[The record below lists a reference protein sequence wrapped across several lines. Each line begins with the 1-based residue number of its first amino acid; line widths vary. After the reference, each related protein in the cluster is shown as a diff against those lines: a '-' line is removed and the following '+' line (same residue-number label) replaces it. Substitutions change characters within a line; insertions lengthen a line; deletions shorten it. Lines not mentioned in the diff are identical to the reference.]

1 MENIK
6 TQNDLYYRRQMVEVS
21 VQNIKEYP
29 FGWSSDLKIVYV
41 LKGYITLEVH
51 KEPEYLC
58 VQELGSGGVFL
69 FGYKEIHRIYSKD
82 EDNQV
87 LILSIDEEYL
97 RRVYDHVDYLEFD
110 YPESLNGNVLE
121 ELGNKILALAYNT
134 VFEEGVGEYIF
145 SDMVE
150 RFVSWT
156 IDTVEILNRK
166 LKGIREERLHINRLR
181 RIDKIIKTKFNDSSM
196 VNIIAEQ
203 EHLNKDYI
211 SKEYKLKLDYNFRQL
226 MNFYR
231 TQEAIRQVITSDKPL
246 VDIAIEC
253 GFSASRYMRKEF
265 CKFYI
270 DGPKKFREKNKTVL
284 SQYTLIDAKESFNKN
299 DIFTLKDFITN
310 DKSEIDVIGIQ
321 LDFEKKEGVPFD
333 EAWKYHLLKVESR
346 ELLNVAKRCLLQ
358 ETVDLCD
365 IKGIYIPDLM
375 HMENVDDIIDIVEFC
390 EKNRLTVLVK
400 NPVATSYSE
409 IIKKICFE
417 KLVMMDSYN
426 NITQKTGLKERN
438 INATAL
444 VDIEDIL
451 KGELISHRELI
462 GEQGLFTEFG
472 IKTSTFFAY
481 SLLSKLTGTVTQLG
495 DNYISVRNTES
506 LTLLAYNTNKE
517 KLTFNL
523 NISNVKK
530 RNAIIRHNFKDVTDK
545 LCGLKD
551 VLEIKPLIKY
561 KYSEAIKNALS
572 PQVSISTIKDD
583 IFEMGFAL
591 DCGEAILIEVV

>member
-6 TQNDLYYRRQMVEVS
+6 TQNDLYYRRQMVKVS

-58 VQELGSGGVFL
+58 IQELGSGGVFL

-121 ELGNKILALAYNT
+121 ELRNRILALAYNT
-134 VFEEGVGEYIF
+134 VFEEGVDEYIF

-181 RIDKIIKTKFNDSSM
+181 RIDKIIKTKFSDSSM

-231 TQEAIRQVITSDKPL
+231 TQEAIRQFM
-246 VDIAIEC
+246 A
-253 GFSASRYMRKEF
+253 
-265 CKFYI
+265 
-270 DGPKKFREKNKTVL
+270 N
-284 SQYTLIDAKESFNKN
+284 
-299 DIFTLKDFITN
+299 
-310 DKSEIDVIGIQ
+310 
-321 LDFEKKEGVPFD
+321 
-333 EAWKYHLLKVESR
+333 
-346 ELLNVAKRCLLQ
+346 
-358 ETVDLCD
+358 
-365 IKGIYIPDLM
+365 
-375 HMENVDDIIDIVEFC
+375 
-390 EKNRLTVLVK
+390 
-400 NPVATSYSE
+400 
-409 IIKKICFE
+409 
-417 KLVMMDSYN
+417 
-426 NITQKTGLKERN
+426 
-438 INATAL
+438 
-444 VDIEDIL
+444 
-451 KGELISHRELI
+451 
-462 GEQGLFTEFG
+462 
-472 IKTSTFFAY
+472 
-481 SLLSKLTGTVTQLG
+481 
-495 DNYISVRNTES
+495 
-506 LTLLAYNTNKE
+506 
-517 KLTFNL
+517 
-523 NISNVKK
+523 
-530 RNAIIRHNFKDVTDK
+530 
-545 LCGLKD
+545 
-551 VLEIKPLIKY
+551 
-561 KYSEAIKNALS
+561 
-572 PQVSISTIKDD
+572 
-583 IFEMGFAL
+583 
-591 DCGEAILIEVV
+591 